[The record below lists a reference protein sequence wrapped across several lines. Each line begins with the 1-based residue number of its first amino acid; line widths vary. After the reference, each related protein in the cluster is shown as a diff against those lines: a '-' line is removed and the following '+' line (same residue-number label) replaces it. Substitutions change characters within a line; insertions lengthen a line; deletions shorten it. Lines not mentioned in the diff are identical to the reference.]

1 LSIVTSPPDNAQ
13 ILIDDFPHNESQ
25 SQSKKQLVT
34 GTIEGLSH
42 QEMQTLTDYSL
53 SSIRSKASLG
63 NSITAKDGFTYRY
76 NKNPKVLKWVKV

>member
-1 LSIVTSPPDNAQ
+1 
-13 ILIDDFPHNESQ
+13 
-25 SQSKKQLVT
+25 
-34 GTIEGLSH
+34 
-42 QEMQTLTDYSL
+42 MQTLTDYSL